1 MCSDEHTRRVHGG
14 KPHDCGE
21 YVYHRDRCLIP
32 SGSSP
37 RGRGKR
43 RRPRTR
49 RHPTRLIPTWAGKT
63 QDLADNLGIE
73 QAHPRVGGENMRL
86 RLSRPVDTG
95 SSPRGRGKPAGPSR
109 PASKPGLIPAW
120 AGKTPQLH
128 LQPAR
133 CAAHPRVGG
142 ENMRLRLSRPVDTGS
157 SPRGRGKPAGPSRPA
172 SKPGLIPAW
181 AGKTPQLHLQPARCA
196 AHPRVGGENTLST

>member
-172 SKPGLIPAW
+172 SKPGLIPA
-181 AGKTPQLHLQPARCA
+181 
-196 AHPRVGGENTLST
+196 

>member
-142 ENMRLRLSRPVDTGS
+142 ENERMFRQSSYRRGS
-157 SPRGRGKPAGPSRPA
+157 SPRGRGKHAQHVAALVHVR
-172 SKPGLIPAW
+172 LIPAW
-181 AGKTPQLHLQPARCA
+181 AGKTKWRRLR
-196 AHPRVGGENTLST
+196 S